1 MTTETWA
8 GWNPPEHWTL
18 IRDTDDAVVVRRA
31 GSGHTLRLDR
41 EALGPHD
48 PPDLSQDGW
57 RLSLVADGDELP
69 TAFVASFRS
78 WAGALYGLQR
88 ACEAVD
94 ELAVETAPA
103 PELTALAADLTV
115 RPSPA

>member
-18 IRDTDDAVVVRRA
+18 IRDEDDVVVMRRA
-31 GSGHTLRLDR
+31 GAGHTLRLDR

-48 PPDLSQDGW
+48 SPGLTQDGW
-57 RLSLVADGDELP
+57 RLSLVADGADLS
-69 TAFVASFRS
+69 TVFVASFRS
-78 WAGALYGLQR
+78 WAGALDGLQR
-88 ACEAVD
+88 ACETVD
-94 ELAVETAPA
+94 ELAVDPTPA
-103 PELTALAADLTV
+103 PELTDLAADLAV